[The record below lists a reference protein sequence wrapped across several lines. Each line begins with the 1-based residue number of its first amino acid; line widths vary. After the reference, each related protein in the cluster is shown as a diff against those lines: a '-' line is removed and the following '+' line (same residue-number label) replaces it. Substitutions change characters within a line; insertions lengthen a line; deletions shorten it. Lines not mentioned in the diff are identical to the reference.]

1 MAKKLVALFG
11 GSGGLGVVL
20 APHLSVKYDVI
31 SVASKDVNITDA
43 AQVNE
48 FFSNN
53 NIDIVINLSGYNYDG
68 FIHKLNDLDEA
79 EIHKLLNININGN
92 INILSG
98 CLPHMRRKS
107 FGRII
112 LISSVLAEKI
122 VPGTGLYSA
131 TKSFIDTLSNVVSA
145 ENISKGITC
154 NTIRLGYFDGGM
166 CHRIDPRFVDTIKNS
181 IGLKRWGS
189 IEELYKT
196 IDYLIETEYMTGQNI
211 TVSGGLL

>member
-1 MAKKLVALFG
+1 MSKKMVALFG
-11 GSGGLGVVL
+11 GSGGLGSEL
-20 APHLSVKYDVI
+20 VKYLADKYNVI
-31 SVASKDVNITDA
+31 SLSSKDVDITNKE
-43 AQVNE
+43 QVNS
-48 FFSNN
+48 FFANN
-53 NIDIVINLSGYNYDG
+53 DIDVVINLSGYNYDG
-68 FIHKLNDLDEA
+68 FVHKLNDLDQSQ
-79 EIHKLLNININGN
+79 IDHLLNVNINGN

-98 CLPHMRRKS
+98 CLPHMRKKS

-112 LISSVLAEKI
+112 LVSSILAEKI

-154 NTIRLGYFDGGM
+154 NTLRLGYFDGGM
-166 CHRIDPRFVDTIKNS
+166 CHRIDPRFTDSIKNS

-196 IDYLIETEYMTGQNI
+196 VDYLIETEYMTGQNI
-211 TVSGGLL
+211 TVNGGLL

>member
-1 MAKKLVALFG
+1 MNKKTVALFG
-11 GSGGLGVVL
+11 GSGGLGSS
-20 APHLSVKYDVI
+20 LSKYLTDKYNVIAISSKLVDV
-31 SVASKDVNITDA
+31 TDKS
-43 AQVNE
+43 QVND
-48 FFSNN
+48 FFAQNQ
-53 NIDIVINLSGYNYDG
+53 IDVVINLSGYNYDG
-68 FIHKLNDLDEA
+68 FVHKLNELDQS
-79 EIHKLLNININGN
+79 EIDKLIDVNINGN
-92 INILSG
+92 INILAG
-98 CLPHMRRKS
+98 CLPHMRKNS

-154 NTIRLGYFDGGM
+154 NTLRLGYFDGGM
-166 CHRIDPRFVDTIKNS
+166 CHRIDPRFTDSIRNS

-196 IDYLIETEYMTGQNI
+196 VDYLIETEYMTGQNI
-211 TVSGGLL
+211 TVNGGLL